1 LPEVVLEKHI
11 KDDLSTRSINT
22 EPRFRLDHE
31 KHKIIAVAMAF
42 PYKHVLIIGAT
53 SGIGRGMADHFI
65 AQGLRVT
72 AVGRRQERL
81 DEFIANHGEN
91 KATGI
96 ACDIEK
102 LDEIPAFIAR
112 YISSII
118 PQARPIQLISLSAF
132 ETHPTID
139 SIMLNAGVQSPAN
152 FTKPDTVNLTAFHR
166 ETTINFTAQVALV
179 HASLP
184 YLFNRA
190 SPTSL
195 IFTGTQ
201 VSVVPVF
208 GMPAY
213 SSSKAALD
221 AFIMCLREQLRDTR
235 VSVQHISPGPVQTEL
250 HEATLGKDAG
260 SNFGMPLSEF
270 VDEAWAG
277 LAEGRNDIFPGTVG
291 GSTKEQFLE
300 LVRLRDEATARMSG
314 LLRRHLG

>member
-1 LPEVVLEKHI
+1 M
-11 KDDLSTRSINT
+11 T
-22 EPRFRLDHE
+22 
-31 KHKIIAVAMAF
+31 F
-42 PYKHVLIIGAT
+42 PYKHILIIGAT
-53 SGIGRGMADHFI
+53 SGVGRAMADHFI
-65 AQGLRVT
+65 AQGLKVT

-81 DEFIANHGEN
+81 DEFVANHGDN

-102 LDEIPAFIAR
+102 LDGIPALIAR
-112 YISSII
+112 YNSSLI
-118 PQARPIQLISLSAF
+118 PKARPVRLTFCSTFA
-132 ETHPTID
+132 THPTID
-139 SIMLNAGVQSPAN
+139 SIMLNAGVQSRAD
-152 FTKPDTVNLTAFHR
+152 FTQPDTVNLAAFHR

-184 YLFNRA
+184 YLLMHT

-201 VSVVPVF
+201 VSVIPVF
-208 GMPAY
+208 SMPAY
-213 SSSKAALD
+213 SASKAALD

-250 HEATLGKDAG
+250 HDVELGKDAE
-260 SNFGMPLSEF
+260 SNFGMPLTEF

-277 LAEGRNDIFPGTVG
+277 LAKGNKDIYPGTVG
-291 GSTKEQFLE
+291 GSSKGQFLE

-314 LLRRHLG
+314 LLKRHFG